1 MKTPF
6 PVRPLSAGIR
16 SALLCSTLLLPMA
29 APVHAAADEGAVRQ
43 YHLSKGDLGQALT
56 RFAAE
61 AGIVLSFDPALTR
74 GHRTE
79 GLEGSYNVPDAL
91 ARLLAGS
98 DLQAVQ
104 NEDGHYTLMPRPSS
118 EGALEMGATT
128 VLSNQLGTIT
138 EGSGSYTPGTIA
150 SATRLVLSPRE
161 TPQTVN
167 VMTRQQMDDF
177 ALNSIDDVMKRT
189 PGVTVQKL
197 DSERSA
203 YWARGS
209 QITNFQYDGIPS
221 YLDTAYADGKTLS
234 DMAIYD
240 RIEVIKG
247 ATGLLTGSGQPGA
260 PGRPPKGKQ

>member
-16 SALLCSTLLLPMA
+16 SALLCSTLLLPLA

-138 EGSGSYTPGTIA
+138 EGSGSYTTGAET
-150 SATRLVLSPRE
+150 SATRLPLSLRE
-161 TPQTVN
+161 TPQSVS
-167 VMTRQQMDDF
+167 VVTRSQMDDYG
-177 ALNSIDDVMKRT
+177 LNNVEDVLQNTTGINVERIETDRT
-189 PGVTVQKL
+189 FY
-197 DSERSA
+197 S
-203 YWARGS
+203 ARGFDV
-209 QITNFQYDGIPS
+209 TNFMVDG
-221 YLDTAYADGKTLS
+221 L
-234 DMAIYD
+234 
-240 RIEVIKG
+240 
-247 ATGLLTGSGQPGA
+247 GLPFTNGDQEGGMDN
-260 PGRPPKGKQ
+260 GRR